1 MLTLITMKKILE
13 LLFCLVALLTLLIS
27 TQYLEDVDDV
37 QKENNVTA
45 SEEQESVTDN
55 VAMLSDQE

>member
-1 MLTLITMKKILE
+1 MKKIYE

-37 QKENNVTA
+37 KNENNVTA
-45 SEEQESVTDN
+45 SENQESVTDN

>member
-1 MLTLITMKKILE
+1 MLTLITMEKILE